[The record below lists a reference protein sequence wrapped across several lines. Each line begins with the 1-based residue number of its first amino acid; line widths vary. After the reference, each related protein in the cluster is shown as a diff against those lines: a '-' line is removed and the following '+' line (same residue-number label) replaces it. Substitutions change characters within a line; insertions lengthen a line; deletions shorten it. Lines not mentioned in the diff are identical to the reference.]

1 MAMTN
6 HEIPRP
12 TEGDVVDLILDDH
25 RLFEDL
31 LRDLRDVEADRQA
44 ARAALADAVI
54 AHGEAEESEVY
65 PQLRRKDAISAHD
78 EHHGEEEHAEG
89 NEALLELLECR
100 ATDTQEFDDA
110 VEKLATALNHH
121 IGEEEQTIL
130 NPARTEVTED
140 VRTALGAKWTVMR
153 NHLLDDGCGSVENV
167 RRIVERDKKQGL
179 LQEEGSTGQQG

>member
-1 MAMTN
+1 MTDY
-6 HEIPRP
+6 EIPRP
-12 TEGDVVDLILDDH
+12 TEGDVVELILEDH

-31 LRDLRDVEADRQA
+31 LRDLRDVEADRES
-44 ARAALADAVI
+44 ARGALADVVI

-89 NEALLELLECR
+89 NEALLELLRCK

-121 IGEEEQTIL
+121 LGEEEQTIL
-130 NPARTEVTED
+130 NPAKTDVSQD
-140 VRTALGAKWTVMR
+140 VRRDLGSRWAAMR
-153 NHLLDDGCGSVENV
+153 NQLLDAGCGSVENV
-167 RRIVERDKKQGL
+167 ERIVERDKQEGL
-179 LQEEGSTGQQG
+179 LEEEG

>member
-1 MAMTN
+1 MTDY
-6 HEIPRP
+6 EIPRP
-12 TEGDVVDLILDDH
+12 TEGDVVELILEDH

-31 LRDLRDVEADRQA
+31 LRALRDVEADRES
-44 ARAALADAVI
+44 ARAALADVVI

-89 NEALLELLECR
+89 NEALLELLRCK

-121 IGEEEQTIL
+121 LGEEEQTIL
-130 NPARTEVTED
+130 NPAKTDVSQD
-140 VRTALGAKWTVMR
+140 VRRDLGSRWAAMR
-153 NHLLDDGCGSVENV
+153 NQLLDAGCGSVENV
-167 RRIVERDKKQGL
+167 ERIVERDKQEGL
-179 LQEEGSTGQQG
+179 LEEEG

>member
-1 MAMTN
+1 MTDY
-6 HEIPRP
+6 EIPRP
-12 TEGDVVDLILDDH
+12 TEGDVVELILDDH

-31 LRDLRDVEADRQA
+31 LRDLRDVEADRES
-44 ARAALADAVI
+44 ARAALADVVI

-89 NEALLELLECR
+89 NEALLELLRCS

-121 IGEEEQTIL
+121 LGEEEQTIL
-130 NPARTEVTED
+130 NPAKTDVSQD
-140 VRTALGAKWTVMR
+140 VRRRLGSRWAAMR
-153 NHLLDDGCGSVENV
+153 NQLLDDGCGSVENV
-167 RRIVERDKKQGL
+167 ERIVERDKQEGL
-179 LQEEGSTGQQG
+179 LQEEG

>member
-1 MAMTN
+1 MTDY
-6 HEIPRP
+6 EIPRP
-12 TEGDVVDLILDDH
+12 TEGDVVELILDDH

-31 LRDLRDVEADRQA
+31 LRDLRDVEADRES
-44 ARAALADAVI
+44 ARAALADVVI

-89 NEALLELLECR
+89 NEALLELLRCS

-121 IGEEEQTIL
+121 LGEEEQTTL
-130 NPARTEVTED
+130 NPAKTDVSQD
-140 VRTALGAKWTVMR
+140 VRRRLGSRWAAMR
-153 NHLLDDGCGSVENV
+153 NQLLDDGCGSVENV
-167 RRIVERDKKQGL
+167 ERIVERDKQEGL
-179 LQEEGSTGQQG
+179 LQEEG